1 MTSAAMDVASARRQH
16 ADNADTT
23 VGFVALSR
31 FEVRE
36 GWEHAVTEAFRSRPH
51 LVDGAPGFVRLDVL
65 RPHTTPTEFWLL
77 TYWTDEASF
86 AAWHRDHRKQA
97 HHAIPQGLKLV
108 PGSAR
113 VDNFDH
119 VAS

>member
-1 MTSAAMDVASARRQH
+1 MTSAAMDVSTARRKDDD
-16 ADNADTT
+16 AVAPI
-23 VGFVALSR
+23 GFVALSR

-36 GWEHAVTEAFRSRPH
+36 GWEGDVTAAFRSRPH
-51 LVDGAPGFVRLDVL
+51 LVDDAPGFVRLEVL
-65 RPHTTPTEFWLL
+65 RPNDRPTEFWLF

-86 AAWHRDHRKQA
+86 LTWHRDHRKQA
-97 HHAIPQGLKLV
+97 HHAIPKGLKLV

-113 VDNFDH
+113 VDHLDH